1 MWCSSDSYSIL
12 KTFIYFVVSWH
23 CKYLILSHYFVSCPP
38 VPSIYSSLHVE
49 QMVTHEHLPISNL
62 QICFEKK
69 ACLLRLYI
77 YIYIYI
83 THIYIIKKY
92 SYGVFQSSDLSRQKF
107 GGSPSIIPKNI
118 NVLYLIYIKESFS
131 GKYQKS

>member
-77 YIYIYI
+77 YIYIYH
-83 THIYIIKKY
+83 TYIYYQKIQLWCLPKLRFESPKIWRKPKYNSKKY
-92 SYGVFQSSDLSRQKF
+92 KCLVFDLYKRILQW
-107 GGSPSIIPKNI
+107 
-118 NVLYLIYIKESFS
+118 
-131 GKYQKS
+131 